1 MMPGSG
7 IRLKSYKKSLNF
19 VKENF
24 IQRLLRS
31 WKEYLKVYLML
42 AVQLLTTYSSDLY
55 RYLSLRY
62 VVKLQY
68 RRGLYRLRTSTLLH
82 RRRLRSCKSLHY
94 SSGWRTISN
103 RAIECKTQKIHFLR
117 NDFVCDIHIGF
128 CLLHTSFGC
137 RMVIGRISLTIL
149 CKKYANY

>member
-1 MMPGSG
+1 
-7 IRLKSYKKSLNF
+7 
-19 VKENF
+19 
-24 IQRLLRS
+24 
-31 WKEYLKVYLML
+31 ML

-94 SSGWRTISN
+94 SSGWWTISN
-103 RAIECKTQKIHFLR
+103 RAIECKTQKRTFPKSLSSFLFW
-117 NDFVCDIHIGF
+117 FVCCRIHISF

-149 CKKYANY
+149 CKKYITWRIFVVFFRKYPVVCLLIPAEIKSEMIFE

>member
-1 MMPGSG
+1 MLPCWILTLVSVNHKR
-7 IRLKSYKKSLNF
+7 IIFWFDDINWRQWCLDPESVLKVTKKVWL

-31 WKEYLKVYLML
+31 WKEYLEVYLML

-103 RAIECKTQKIHFLR
+103 RAIECKTQKR
-117 NDFVCDIHIGF
+117 
-128 CLLHTSFGC
+128 T
-137 RMVIGRISLTIL
+137 
-149 CKKYANY
+149 